1 MKFVFISSKIPEL
14 ASKRICE
21 MVGKPSNEIKVLYI
35 TTPQNTYS
43 KDADWIIDAKNDLLD
58 QKFIIT
64 AYDIENKNSDEVK
77 AGVNNNDIVWISGG
91 NTFYFLY
98 WAEKVGLKEILSN
111 FLIKGGIYAGES
123 AGVVCQI
130 KDLEPIKWADNPD
143 KAPEL
148 VKEGMQLTDL
158 VVIPHW
164 NDKKYGPIMEKVKV
178 YYENK
183 NIKPY
188 LLEDGQAL
196 IVNGENIE
204 FIKKMNPTL
213 V

>member
-1 MKFVFISSKIPEL
+1 M
-14 ASKRICE
+14 
-21 MVGKPSNEIKVLYI
+21 
-35 TTPQNTYS
+35 
-43 KDADWIIDAKNDLLD
+43 
-58 QKFIIT
+58 
-64 AYDIENKNSDEVK
+64 
-77 AGVNNNDIVWISGG
+77 
-91 NTFYFLY
+91 Y
-98 WAEKVGLKEILSN
+98 WAEKVELKEILSN

-130 KDLEPIKWADNPD
+130 KELEPIKWADNPD

-148 VKEGMQLTDL
+148 VREGMQLTDL

-164 NDKKYGPIMEKVKV
+164 NDKKYGPIMERVKV

-204 FIKKMNPTL
+204 FIKSDK
-213 V
+213 VI